1 MLAFVGMTCSISL
14 IVLAFIRSTQKSH
27 PLGKKVIYIVF
38 FQNIFLK
45 KGFFFSKYFKLS
57 RNFSFQKNFHK
68 SFLYI
73 WNQKHVWLVEI
84 KKDSFFKKK
93 NRKY

>member
-27 PLGKKVIYIVF
+27 PLGKKVIYIFF

-45 KGFFFSKYFKLS
+45 KGFFFQNILNYQGIFPSKKIFIKVS
-57 RNFSFQKNFHK
+57 CIF
-68 SFLYI
+68 
-73 WNQKHVWLVEI
+73 EI
-84 KKDSFFKKK
+84 KNMFG
-93 NRKY
+93 